1 MSQYRGT
8 PERLHK
14 RTAMRE
20 NRKECG
26 FTLLELMMAIMIMS
40 IMTLLSF
47 FAFDA
52 VVQSWHAGIEM
63 SDSMQQVDY
72 VMNEIESG
80 LRSAY
85 FSTTVKKDDEK
96 GLAFVKDGEGAEAR
110 DSLEW
115 MKLGRAFVGKLKAQ
129 DGKTEIAE
137 MPHRVRIYVSEGDRN
152 SDEPAGLMAK
162 AWSNDFRDTDKEEF
176 DIEKDVKPI
185 LISPRVTAMEC
196 KVLKEP
202 PDKDAK
208 EVKWEEE
215 WTSSNAL
222 PYKVS
227 VTLYLQPVK
236 EGDDPIIVA
245 RDIEIPVWKYSQNPS
260 TDKSGSNK
268 TGTGTTTTGGGNGG
282 NSGIPGGNNG
292 IRNGNRGGGNNNGGG
307 MPGGGRGGNGFGGR
321 GGGMPPP
328 GGAPIMP
335 MGGPR

>member
-1 MSQYRGT
+1 
-8 PERLHK
+8 
-14 RTAMRE
+14 MRVC
-20 NRKECG
+20 RKESG

-52 VVQSWHAGIEM
+52 VIQSWHAGIEM

-85 FSTTVKKDDEK
+85 FSATVKKDDEK
-96 GLAFVKDGEGAEAR
+96 GLAFVKDGEGAEAH

-176 DIEKDVKPI
+176 DVEKDVKPI
-185 LISPRVTAMEC
+185 LVSPRVTAMEC

-208 EVKWEEE
+208 ETKWEEE

-227 VTLYLQPVK
+227 VTLYLQPIK

-260 TDKSGSNK
+260 TDKSTGNK
-268 TGTGTTTTGGGNGG
+268 TGTGTGTSTTGGGNGG
-282 NSGIPGGNNG
+282 NSGIRG
-292 IRNGNRGGGNNNGGG
+292 GNRGGGNNNGGG
-307 MPGGGRGGNGFGGR
+307 MPGGNGGNGGNGGGR
-321 GGGMPPP
+321 GGGPGNRGGGFGGGGGPPP
-328 GGAPIMP
+328 SGAPIMP
-335 MGGPR
+335 MGGAR